1 MIFLCFLFTI
11 ILMSETKR
19 QYIAIDLKSF
29 YASVECMERDLDPLK
44 TNLVVADSSRT
55 EKTICLAVSPSLKQY
70 GIPGR
75 ARLFEVIT
83 AVKKINYE
91 RLKKC
96 PGHKFKGKSFNDDE
110 LKRNPYL
117 ELDFVIATPQMSHY
131 ITKSSEIYRI
141 YLKYIDSND
150 IHVYSID
157 EMFADVTKYLKTYK
171 KDASE
176 IASMLIKDVYDQTGI
191 TATAGVGDNLY
202 LAKVAMDILAK
213 HAKENK
219 DGVRIAYLDE
229 KTYKEKLWDHL
240 PLTDFWRVGRGIT
253 KRLYNLGLL
262 TMGDIARQSLINED
276 VLYEEFGINAEL
288 LIDHAW
294 GYEPVTM
301 EDIKSYKPENN
312 SLSIGQV
319 LPGPYEYEKAL
330 LIIKEMA
337 ESLSLDLVNKGLMTD
352 QISITIGYDIKDL
365 SQDNIVI
372 DKDWYGREVPKGNH
386 SSINLGQFTSSTSL
400 ICDASVR
407 LFNRLVNKKL
417 HVRRMFIVATRV
429 IKVSEIKKYEV
440 DYEQLN
446 LFIDYEELEN
456 KKKKRLEAQKEENQ
470 LQQAILKIKR
480 KYGKNK
486 VLKGHDYQEGGTTI
500 ERNNQIGGHKA

>member
-1 MIFLCFLFTI
+1 MDRIK
-11 ILMSETKR
+11 S

-29 YASVECMERDLDPLK
+29 YASVECMERGLDPLK
-44 TNLVVADSSRT
+44 TNLVVADPTRT

-75 ARLFEVIT
+75 ARLFEVIQ
-83 AVKKINYE
+83 AVKKINQE
-91 RLKKC
+91 RLKRC
-96 PGHKFKGKSFNDDE
+96 PSHKFKGKSFNDDE

-117 ELDFVIATPQMSHY
+117 ELDYVIAPPQMSHY
-131 ITKSSEIYRI
+131 ISKSVEIYKI

-171 KDASE
+171 KDASG
-176 IASMLIKDVYDQTGI
+176 IASMLIKDVYEQTGI

-213 HAKENK
+213 HVKENN

-229 KTYKEKLWDHL
+229 QTYREKLWDHL

-253 KRLYNLGLL
+253 KRLFKHGLL
-262 TMGDIARQSLINED
+262 TMGDIARQSLVNED

-301 EDIKSYKPENN
+301 EDVKSYVPENN

-319 LPGPYEYEKAL
+319 LSRPYKYEESL
-330 LIIKEMA
+330 IIIKEMA
-337 ESLSLDLVNKGLMTD
+337 EALSLDLVNKGLLTD
-352 QISITIGYDIKDL
+352 QIAISIGYDISDITKE
-365 SQDNIVI
+365 NTVI

-386 SSINLGQFTSSTSL
+386 SSINLEIFTSSTSL
-400 ICDASVR
+400 ISEASVK
-407 LFNRLVNKKL
+407 LFNRLINKKL
-417 HVRRMFIVATRV
+417 HMRRVFLVATRV
-429 IKVSEIKKYEV
+429 IKVEEVKKLQK

-446 LFIDYEELEN
+446 LFVDYDELEKS
-456 KKKKRLEAQKEENQ
+456 KKERLKDLEEENKLQ
-470 LQQAILKIKR
+470 LTILEIKK
-480 KYGKNK
+480 KYGKNMI
-486 VLKGHDYQEGGTTI
+486 LKGHDFEEGGTTI
-500 ERNNQIGGHKA
+500 ERNEQIGGHKA

>member
-1 MIFLCFLFTI
+1 MASTQ
-11 ILMSETKR
+11 K

-29 YASVECMERDLDPLK
+29 YASVECAERNLDPLK

-75 ARLFEVIT
+75 ARLFEVIQ

-96 PGHKFKGKSFNDDE
+96 PGHKFKGKSFDDDE

-117 ELDFVIATPQMSHY
+117 ELDFVIACPQMSHY
-131 ITKSSEIYRI
+131 IKKSTEIYQI

-171 KDASE
+171 KDASQ
-176 IASMLIKDVYDQTGI
+176 IASMLVKEVYEKTGI
-191 TATAGVGDNLY
+191 TATAGVGDNMY
-202 LAKVAMDILAK
+202 LAKVALDILAK
-213 HAKENK
+213 HAPENE
-219 DGVRIAYLDE
+219 DGVRVAVLNEQSYR
-229 KTYKEKLWDHL
+229 EKLWDHL
-240 PLTDFWRVGRGIT
+240 PLTDFWRVGRGLT
-253 KRLYNLGLL
+253 KRLFKLGLL
-262 TMGDIARQSLINED
+262 TMGDIARQSLIDED
-276 VLYEEFGINAEL
+276 VLYQEFGINAEL

-301 EDIKSYKPENN
+301 EDVKSYVPENN

-319 LPGPYEYEKAL
+319 LPGPYEYEKAK

-337 ESLSLDLVNKGLMTD
+337 ESLSLDMVTKGLLTD
-352 QISITIGYDIKDL
+352 QIAIAIGYDVKDL
-365 SQDNIVI
+365 NQGNIVL
-372 DKDWYGREVPKGNH
+372 DKDWYGRDVPKGNH
-386 SSINLGQFTSSTSL
+386 SSINIGQFTSATSL
-400 ICDASVR
+400 ITEAAVK
-407 LFNRLVNKKL
+407 LFDRLVNKKL
-417 HVRRMFIVATRV
+417 HVRRMYIVATRV
-429 IKVSEIKKYEV
+429 IKISEIKKVER
-440 DYEQLN
+440 DYQQLN
-446 LFIDYEELEN
+446 LFVDYDELE
-456 KKKKRLEAQKEENQ
+456 KKKEVQKKDLEEENR
-470 LQQAILKIKR
+470 LQKTILNIKN

-486 VLKGHDYQEGGTTI
+486 VLKGHDLEEGGTTI

>member
-1 MIFLCFLFTI
+1 MAEI
-11 ILMSETKR
+11 KR

-29 YASVECMERDLDPLK
+29 YASVECAERNLDPLK

-75 ARLFEVIT
+75 ARLFEVIQ

-91 RLKKC
+91 RLKRC
-96 PGHKFKGKSFNDDE
+96 PGHKFKGKSFDDDE

-117 ELDFVIATPQMSHY
+117 ELDFVIACPQMSHY
-131 ITKSSEIYRI
+131 IQKSTEIYQV

-171 KDASE
+171 KTAAQ
-176 IASMLIKDVYDQTGI
+176 IASMLVKEVYEKTGI
-191 TATAGVGDNLY
+191 TATAGVGDNMY
-202 LAKVAMDILAK
+202 LAKVALDILAK
-213 HAKENK
+213 HAPENE
-219 DGVRIAYLDE
+219 DGVRVATLTEQSYR
-229 KTYKEKLWDHL
+229 EKLWDHL
-240 PLTDFWRVGRGIT
+240 PLTDFWRVGRGLT
-253 KRLYNLGLL
+253 KRLFKLGLL
-262 TMGDIARQSLINED
+262 TMGDIARQSLIDED
-276 VLYEEFGINAEL
+276 VLYQEFGVNAEL

-301 EDIKSYKPENN
+301 EDVKSYVPENN

-319 LPGPYEYEKAL
+319 LPGPYEYEKAK

-337 ESLSLDLVNKGLMTD
+337 ESLSLDMVAKGLLTD
-352 QISITIGYDIKDL
+352 QIAISIGYDVKDL
-365 SQDNIVI
+365 TQENIVL
-372 DKDWYGREVPKGNH
+372 DKDWYGRDVPKGNH
-386 SSINLGQFTSSTSL
+386 SSINIGQFTSSTAL
-400 ICDASVR
+400 ITEASVR
-407 LFNRLVNKKL
+407 LFDRLVNKKL
-417 HVRRMFIVATRV
+417 HVRRMYIVATRV
-429 IKVSEIKKYEV
+429 IKIAEIKKIER
-440 DYEQLN
+440 DYQQLN
-446 LFIDYEELEN
+446 LFVDYDELE
-456 KKKKRLEAQKEENQ
+456 KKKEVQKKDLEEENR
-470 LQQAILKIKR
+470 LQQTIIKIKK

-486 VLKGHDYQEGGTTI
+486 VLKGHDLEEGGTTI

>member
-1 MIFLCFLFTI
+1 MGEL
-11 ILMSETKR
+11 KR

-29 YASVECMERDLDPLK
+29 YASVECAERNLDPLK
-44 TNLVVADSSRT
+44 TNLVVADPTRT

-75 ARLFEVIT
+75 ARLFEVLE

-117 ELDFVIATPQMSHY
+117 ELDFVIAPPQMSHY
-131 ITKSSEIYRI
+131 IAKSVEIYNI
-141 YLKYIDSND
+141 YLKYIDSQD

-171 KDASE
+171 KNAAE
-176 IASMLIKDVYDQTGI
+176 IASMLIKEVYEQTGI
-191 TATAGVGDNLY
+191 TATAGVGDNMY

-219 DGVRIAYLDE
+219 DGVRIATLDE
-229 KTYKEKLWDHL
+229 MSYRQLLWDHL
-240 PLTDFWRVGRGIT
+240 PLTDFWRVGRGLT
-253 KRLYNLGLL
+253 KRLFKYGIL
-262 TMGDIARQSLINED
+262 TMGDIARQSLIDED
-276 VLYEEFGINAEL
+276 LLYQEFGINAEL

-294 GYEPVTM
+294 GYEPCTM
-301 EDIKSYKPENN
+301 EDVKSYEPENN

-319 LPGPYEYEKAL
+319 LPGPYEYEKAK

-337 ESLSLDLVNKGLMTD
+337 EALSLDMVNKGLLTD
-352 QISITIGYDIKDL
+352 QIAISVGYDVKDL
-365 SQDNIVI
+365 NQENITI

-386 SSINLGQFTSSTSL
+386 SSINIGQFTSATTL
-400 ICDASVR
+400 ITEAAVR
-407 LFNRLVNKKL
+407 LFDRIVNKKL
-417 HVRRMFIVATRV
+417 HVRRMYIVATRV
-429 IKVSEIKKYEV
+429 IKIKEIKKYENE
-440 DYEQLN
+440 YEQLN
-446 LFIDYEELEN
+446 LFVDYDELD
-456 KKKKRLEAQKEENQ
+456 KKREIRQAKLEEENR
-470 LQQAILKIKR
+470 LQKTILKIKS
-480 KYGKNK
+480 KYGKNM
-486 VLKGHDYQEGGTTI
+486 VLKGHDYEEGGTTR